1 MDTAITLSFFCLSI
15 FSFITYIK
23 SQGHVLIRL
32 LKGVAIFFFS
42 ILSIGSYSSG
52 DQIATL
58 IILLITIGLTFRRY
72 RLTKSFK
79 LPAPAPAPTEFKAT
93 QSAATKKFKKPQTDY
108 SKSKSLLE
116 YIAFSYTDS
125 NGSSTYREV
134 DVKKVD
140 EDYITGYCHT
150 RRKLRTF
157 RIDRVT
163 DNEVVVRDSG
173 EVLNVYD
180 WIVLLYK

>member
-79 LPAPAPAPTEFKAT
+79 LPAPAPTEFKAS
-93 QSAATKKFKKPQTDY
+93 QRATTNNFKNPQVKY
-108 SKSKSLLE
+108 SKNKKLLE

-125 NGSSTYREV
+125 NGSPTYREV